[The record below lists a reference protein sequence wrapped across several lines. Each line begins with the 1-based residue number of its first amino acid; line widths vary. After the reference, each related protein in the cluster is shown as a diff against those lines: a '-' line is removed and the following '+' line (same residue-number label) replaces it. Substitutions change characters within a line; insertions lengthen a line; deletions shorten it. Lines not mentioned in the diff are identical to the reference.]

1 MQRLPPPGACC
12 IIAPGTLARKAG
24 RKMTI
29 FSLFNL
35 ISLLYILRSVQLTA
49 VIWREWQTLR
59 QPPLTP
65 RQKHLA
71 EQASFFIAVPVGVL
85 LHELGHALAV
95 WGFGGQVV
103 QFGYRAFWGYVV
115 PRGNFTFTEDW
126 FISLAGTLAS
136 LLFGLGVW
144 LSFRHSPKPILR
156 YFGLRALRFQTFF
169 SLIYYPVFTLLGF
182 EGDWKTIYDFGA
194 TPVWSGVTAVAH
206 LALLILFWQ
215 GDRRGWFEMPA
226 FADDAAAQT
235 ATQLAS
241 TASSYDPQ
249 TQLRYIESL
258 RRGGAINQAQ
268 TALRRLI
275 AQHPDNGLAYLEMA
289 ALQSQGKR
297 QIPAAA
303 LENARKA
310 LGLGLPNHG
319 AAFAH
324 QLLGRYSLEVGRL
337 DDANNHLS
345 QGIAL
350 LNGHD
355 ESAAANEAHLLH
367 LRSRVYRQ
375 QGKDSLAVQDME
387 RAAAAAQ
394 RTGHEELV
402 AFYQDELATLTQQVR
417 GERPYSP

>member
-1 MQRLPPPGACC
+1 MA
-12 IIAPGTLARKAG
+12 
-24 RKMTI
+24 I
-29 FSLFNL
+29 FGLFNL

-49 VIWREWQTLR
+49 VIWREWQTFR

-103 QFGYRAFWGYVV
+103 EFGYRAFWGYVV
-115 PRGNFTFTEDW
+115 PRGSFTITQDW
-126 FISLAGTLAS
+126 FISLAGTMAS

-144 LSFRHSPKPILR
+144 LGFRSSSSPALR
-156 YFGLRALRFQTFF
+156 YFGLRAFRFQTFF

-194 TPVWSGVTAVAH
+194 TPVWSGVTAVTH

-226 FADDAAAQT
+226 YRDLADQQRAF
-235 ATQLAS
+235 QLA
-241 TASSYDPQ
+241 TVANDYDPQ
-249 TQLRYIESL
+249 TQLRHIETL
-258 RRGGAINQAQ
+258 RRGGATNQAQ

-310 LGLGLPNHG
+310 LSLGLPDQG

-324 QLLGRYSLEVGRL
+324 QLLGQYHLEVGRL
-337 DDANNHLS
+337 DNAHNHLS
-345 QGIAL
+345 EGVAL
-350 LNGHD
+350 LGGTD
-355 ESAAANEAHLLH
+355 ETAAGKKAQLLS

-375 QGKDSLAVQDME
+375 QGKTALALQDLE
-387 RAAAAAQ
+387 QAVAAAQ
-394 RTGHEELV
+394 RTGHEQLV
-402 AFYQDELATLTQQVR
+402 AYYQDELAVFAQQA
-417 GERPYSP
+417 GKERPFSS